1 VSMSYSLRKG
11 RDGINFIVPLLFFAV
26 LLLLATWKHTFWR
39 DESEVWL
46 VARISPSIRALLH
59 NSRYEGHPPLWYLVV
74 YFFTRF
80 SWNPDWMKLPNY
92 LCAVASAALILS
104 ADRLRLW
111 VRLGMTFSYY
121 LLFEYGLIAR
131 NYMIGIVFLLAAAI
145 LMRRKDPKHA
155 AIPIFLSLAALTS
168 LPALIVAM
176 SLGLLYLWFVFQNTK
191 DRTVTGLAAALGLK
205 GLLGIAVFV
214 ISALISAATIRPPA
228 DSSLFL
234 ESSVR
239 PHGLI
244 AKLAYCIHLFTQAYL
259 PIPQWSRSFWNSSL
273 LNHLPFHLEQV
284 LGAVLIVG
292 FLCYFRDAAVRTFF
306 VALSAIELLQ
316 LAVSGRDTQRHI
328 GWLFI
333 VLILALLL
341 DRSSLVDSNDP
352 RVANQIAANSTW
364 RNALLAV
371 VLAAQ
376 VITGLFAIA
385 VSIKFPF
392 SRSKEVAAYLR
403 QQHLDQAP
411 LAFEPFYVGESV
423 LAYLQRASAYSPD
436 EHKEMSFVLW
446 DKDEYFG
453 RRPAPIPEEFH
464 ALARGGEAPVLI
476 TDKPL
481 SPAQM
486 AALNVRLLVSFD
498 DAISSMDRYFIY
510 R

>member
-1 VSMSYSLRKG
+1 MSYSLRKG
-11 RDGINFIVPLLFFAV
+11 GDGANFLAPLLFFMV

-80 SWNPDWMKLPNY
+80 SWNPEWMKVPNY

-111 VRLGMTFSYY
+111 IRLGMAFSYY

-131 NYMIGIVFLLAAAI
+131 NYMIGIVFLFAAAI

-155 AIPIFLSLAALTS
+155 AIPILLSLAALTS
-168 LPALIVAM
+168 LPALIVAT
-176 SLGLLYLWFVFQNTK
+176 SLGLLYLWFVFQSIK
-191 DRTVTGLAAALGLK
+191 DRTVSGLFSALSLK
-205 GLLGIAVFV
+205 GLLGIAVYV
-214 ISALISAATIRPPA
+214 VSALISAATIRPPA

-239 PHGLI
+239 PSGLI
-244 AKLAYCIHLFTQAYL
+244 AKLAYSIHLFTQAYL

-273 LNHLPFHLEQV
+273 INHLPVHLEQI
-284 LGAVLIVG
+284 LGAALILG
-292 FLCYFRDAAVRTFF
+292 FLCYFRDSAVRYFF
-306 VALSAIELLQ
+306 IAVSAIELLQ

-333 VLILALLL
+333 VLMLGLLL
-341 DRSSLVDSNDP
+341 DRSSLLDSNDDRGEDRIP
-352 RVANQIAANSTW
+352 GRSTW
-364 RNALLAV
+364 RTALLAV
-371 VLAAQ
+371 VLATQ

-423 LAYLQRASAYSPD
+423 LAYLQRESAYSPD
-436 EHKEMSFVLW
+436 QHQEISFVLW
-446 DKDEYFG
+446 DKDEYFS
-453 RRPAPIPEEFH
+453 RRPSPIPEEFH
-464 ALARGGEAPVLI
+464 AIARGGAPPVLI

-486 AALNVRLLVSFD
+486 ATLNVRLLASFD

>member
-1 VSMSYSLRKG
+1 MSYSLRKG
-11 RDGINFIVPLLFFAV
+11 RDRTNFILPLFFFAV
-26 LLLLATWKHTFWR
+26 LLFLATWKHTFWR

-46 VARISPSIRALLH
+46 VARISPSIHAMLY

-80 SWNPDWMKLPNY
+80 SWNPDWMKVPNY
-92 LCAVASAALILS
+92 LFAVASAALILS
-104 ADRLRLW
+104 AARLRLW
-111 VRLGMTFSYY
+111 VRLGMAFSYY

-155 AIPIFLSLAALTS
+155 AIPILLSLAALTS

-176 SLGLLYLWFVFQNTK
+176 SLGLLYLWFIFQNIK

-205 GLLGIAVFV
+205 GLLGIAIFV
-214 ISALISAATIRPPA
+214 ISALIAAATIRPPA

-244 AKLAYCIHLFTQAYL
+244 AKLTYSIHLFTQAYL

-273 LNHLPFHLEQV
+273 LHQLPFLEQV
-284 LGAVLIVG
+284 LGVVLIVG

-306 VALSAIELLQ
+306 IALSAFELLQ

-333 VLILALLL
+333 VLVLALLL

-352 RVANQIAANSTW
+352 RESNQVAASSTW

-403 QQHLDQAP
+403 QQHLDQKP

-423 LAYLQRASAYSPD
+423 LAYLQRPSAYSPD
-436 EHKEMSFVLW
+436 EHREMSFVVW
-446 DKDEYFG
+446 DKEEYFS

-481 SPAQM
+481 SPEQM
-486 AALNVRLLVSFD
+486 AALNVRLLASFD